1 MEEESDMKNRNTAFG
16 KWATR
21 CRAASVVAGLGATLL
36 LATPVLAD
44 SLTYIIPFPA
54 GGESDV
60 TARLQEPTLKKLSG
74 KDIVIQYVAGAGG
87 AKAWASLNKQKADG
101 SVVMG
106 TNLPHIF
113 LQPMQKN
120 VGYQTDDL
128 VHVAVFQLTPDAIIV
143 PANSP
148 FKTLADLIAAA
159 KKNPGGITLSGSG
172 TNSGPHLSATTFN
185 KLAGI
190 KTTYVPFAGTAPSVV
205 AMLGGQVNAAMTFTT
220 VAAQQGDKVRVL
232 AVALEKRA
240 EALPNVPTFRELGIN
255 MVSGVFRGVAVPKG
269 TPEAKRKELSALFA
283 KVNKDPEFR
292 KKMIAGG
299 FQIVDV
305 DYEHAAAFLAEKK
318 KEYEAA
324 ARGVGLLK

>member
-1 MEEESDMKNRNTAFG
+1 MKNHNTAFG
-16 KWATR
+16 KWAARGRT
-21 CRAASVVAGLGATLL
+21 ASVIAGLGAALL
-36 LATPVLAD
+36 FATPVLAD
-44 SLTYIIPFPA
+44 TLTYIIPFPA

-60 TARLQEPTLKKLSG
+60 TARLQEPALKKLSG
-74 KDIVIQYVAGAGG
+74 KDVVIQYMPGAGG

-106 TNLPHIF
+106 DNLPHIF

-120 VGYQTDDL
+120 VGYKTDDL
-128 VHVAVFQLTPDAIIV
+128 VHIAIFQMTPDAIIV
-143 PANSP
+143 PADSP
-148 FKTLADLIAAA
+148 FKTLGDLIAAA

-172 TNSGPHLSATTFN
+172 TNTGPHLSATTFN

-190 KTTYVPFAGTAPSVV
+190 KTTYVPFGGTAPSVI
-205 AMLGGQVNAAMTFTT
+205 AMLGHQVNAAMTFTT

-240 EALPNVPTFRELGIN
+240 ESLPNVPTFRELGIN
-255 MVSGVFRGVAVPKG
+255 MVSGVYRGVVVPKA
-269 TPEAKRKELSALFA
+269 TSEAKRKELSDLFA
-283 KVNKDPEFR
+283 KVNKDPAYR

-299 FQIVDV
+299 FQILDI
-305 DYEHAAAFLAEKK
+305 DYAHAAAFLAEKK

-324 ARGVGLLK
+324 ARNVGMLK

>member
-1 MEEESDMKNRNTAFG
+1 MKNRKAVFG
-16 KWATR
+16 KWAAR
-21 CRAASVVAGLGATLL
+21 GRAASIVAGLGASLL
-36 LATPVLAD
+36 LATPALAD

-60 TARLQEPTLKKLSG
+60 TARLQEPALKKLSG
-74 KDIVIQYVAGAGG
+74 KDVVIQYLAGAGG

-128 VHVAVFQLTPDAIIV
+128 VHVAIFQQTPDAIIV

-172 TNSGPHLSATTFN
+172 TNTGPHLSATTFN
-185 KLAGI
+185 KLAGV
-190 KTTYVPFAGTAPSVV
+190 KTTYVPFGGTAPSVV

-240 EALPNVPTFRELGIN
+240 EALPNVPTFRELGID
-255 MVSGVFRGVAVPKG
+255 MVSGVYRGVAVPKG

-283 KVNKDPEFR
+283 KINKDPEYR

-305 DYEHAAAFLAEKK
+305 DYEHAPAFLAEKR

-324 ARGVGLLK
+324 AREVGLLK

>member
-1 MEEESDMKNRNTAFG
+1 MQIHKAIFG
-16 KWATR
+16 KWMTR
-21 CRAASVVAGLGATLL
+21 RRVVSAIAGLGTGLL
-36 LATPVLAD
+36 VASPALAA

-60 TARLQEPTLKKLSG
+60 TARLQEPALKALSG
-74 KDIVIQYVAGAGG
+74 KDVVIQYLPGAGG
-87 AKAWASLNKQKADG
+87 AKAWSSLNKQKADG

-106 TNLPHIF
+106 DNLPHIF

-120 VGYQTDDL
+120 VGYKSDDL
-128 VHVAVFQLTPDAIIV
+128 VHIAIFQMTPDAIIV
-143 PANSP
+143 PADSP
-148 FKTLADLIAAA
+148 FKTLGDLIAAA
-159 KKNPGGITLSGSG
+159 KKSPGAITLSGSG
-172 TNSGPHLSATTFN
+172 TNTGPHLSATTFN

-205 AMLGGQVNAAMTFTT
+205 AMLGHQVNAAMTFTT

-240 EALPNVPTFRELGIN
+240 ESLPNVPTFRELGID
-255 MVSGVFRGVAVPKG
+255 MVSGVYRGVVVPKA
-269 TPEAKRKELSALFA
+269 TSEATRKELSDLFA
-283 KVNKDPEFR
+283 KVNKDPAYR

-299 FQIVDV
+299 FQILDI
-305 DYEHAAAFLAEKK
+305 DYQHAGAFLAQKK

-324 ARGVGLLK
+324 AREVGLLK

>member
-1 MEEESDMKNRNTAFG
+1 MENRKTAFG
-16 KWATR
+16 KLATR
-21 CRAASVVAGLGATLL
+21 CRAASVVASLGAALL
-36 LATPVLAD
+36 FATPVLAD
-44 SLTYIIPFPA
+44 SLTYIISFPA

-60 TARLQEPTLKKLSG
+60 TARLQEPALKKLSG
-74 KDIVIQYVAGAGG
+74 KDVVIQYLPGAGG

-120 VGYQTDDL
+120 VGYKTEDL

-148 FKTLADLIAAA
+148 FKTLGDLIAAA
-159 KKNPGGITLSGSG
+159 KKSPGTITLSGSG
-172 TNSGPHLSATTFN
+172 TNTGPHLSATTFN

-190 KTTYVPFAGTAPSVV
+190 KTTYVPFGGTAPSVV

-232 AVALEKRA
+232 AVALEKRS
-240 EALPNVPTFRELGIN
+240 ENLPNAPTFRELGIN
-255 MVSGVFRGVAVPKG
+255 MVSGVYRGVAVPKA

-283 KVNKDPEFR
+283 KINKDPEYR

-299 FQIVDV
+299 FEIVDI
-305 DYEHAAAFLAEKK
+305 DYEHASAFLAEKS

-324 ARGVGLLK
+324 AREVGLLK